1 MESKSMDFEVS
12 PLSKALGAE
21 IIGGDYTKPL
31 KSKQKHYLNKC
42 FLKYH
47 LLCLRSK
54 KLSSKE
60 LFNLANVFGTPFTE
74 VTRNHWDK
82 DVPEISILKS
92 TYESEKD
99 KPENPI
105 LHRRNGWHTDHS
117 FKTNPPKATIL
128 HAHEIPSEGGHT
140 RFCNTN
146 MAYEDLP
153 NNKKR
158 VLDGLEAVH
167 CYDTKRAP
175 ARPVAR
181 SFEEIKD
188 TPDVI
193 HPLIRTHD
201 ETKIKSI
208 YFNANRTDRIVGFTR
223 DKSNKILD
231 EIDQHITQ
239 DKYRY
244 DHKWDIGDIII
255 WDNRC
260 LIHSV
265 NVDYPI
271 QEPRIHLRTLIK
283 GNNN

>member
-1 MESKSMDFEVS
+1 MILILI
-12 PLSKALGAE
+12 LSL
-21 IIGGDYTKPL
+21 T
-31 KSKQKHYLNKC
+31 
-42 FLKYH
+42 
-47 LLCLRSK
+47 
-54 KLSSKE
+54 
-60 LFNLANVFGTPFTE
+60 LANVFGTPFTE

-105 LHRRNGWHTDHS
+105 LNRRNGWHTDHS

-181 SFEEIKD
+181 SLEEIKD

-201 ETKIKSI
+201 ETKIKLSFSSI
-208 YFNANRTDRIVGFTR
+208 
-223 DKSNKILD
+223 
-231 EIDQHITQ
+231 
-239 DKYRY
+239 
-244 DHKWDIGDIII
+244 
-255 WDNRC
+255 
-260 LIHSV
+260 IHPPK
-265 NVDYPI
+265 VDFSK
-271 QEPRIHLRTLIK
+271 LFFLSLLIK
-283 GNNN
+283 LMSFLDLGGY

>member
-1 MESKSMDFEVS
+1 MCIRDS
-12 PLSKALGAE
+12 
-21 IIGGDYTKPL
+21 
-31 KSKQKHYLNKC
+31 
-42 FLKYH
+42 
-47 LLCLRSK
+47 
-54 KLSSKE
+54 
-60 LFNLANVFGTPFTE
+60 
-74 VTRNHWDK
+74 
-82 DVPEISILKS
+82 
-92 TYESEKD
+92 
-99 KPENPI
+99 
-105 LHRRNGWHTDHS
+105 
-117 FKTNPPKATIL
+117 
-128 HAHEIPSEGGHT
+128 SEGGHT

-181 SFEEIKD
+181 SLEEIKD

-265 NVDYPI
+265 NVDYPV

>member
-1 MESKSMDFEVS
+1 MKV
-12 PLSKALGAE
+12 
-21 IIGGDYTKPL
+21 
-31 KSKQKHYLNKC
+31 
-42 FLKYH
+42 
-47 LLCLRSK
+47 
-54 KLSSKE
+54 
-60 LFNLANVFGTPFTE
+60 
-74 VTRNHWDK
+74 
-82 DVPEISILKS
+82 
-92 TYESEKD
+92 EK
-99 KPENPI
+99 
-105 LHRRNGWHTDHS
+105 
-117 FKTNPPKATIL
+117 
-128 HAHEIPSEGGHT
+128 
-140 RFCNTN
+140 
-146 MAYEDLP
+146 
-153 NNKKR
+153 
-158 VLDGLEAVH
+158 
-167 CYDTKRAP
+167 
-175 ARPVAR
+175 R

>member
-1 MESKSMDFEVS
+1 MGFKVS
-12 PLSKALGAE
+12 PLSEALGAE

-31 KSKQKHYLNKC
+31 SIKQKNYLNEY

-47 LLCLRSK
+47 LLCLRSN

-60 LFNLANVFGTPFTE
+60 LFNLASVFGAPFSE

-82 DVPEISILKS
+82 DVPEISILTS
-92 TYESEKD
+92 TYKNIKD
-99 KPENPI
+99 KPKNPM
-105 LHRRNGWHTDHS
+105 LNRRNGWHTDHS
-117 FKTNPPKATIL
+117 FKINPPKATIL
-128 HAHEIPSEGGHT
+128 HAHEIPSKGGHT

-146 MAYEDLP
+146 RAYEDLAK
-153 NNKKR
+153 NKKNI
-158 VLDGLEAVH
+158 LDNLDAVH

-175 ARPVAR
+175 ARPVKR
-181 SFEEIKD
+181 SLEEIKD

-208 YFNANRTDRIVGFTR
+208 YFNANRTDRIVG
-223 DKSNKILD
+223 KSHNESNKILD
-231 EIDQHITQ
+231 EIDNHITQ

-244 DHKWDIGDIII
+244 DHKWNTGDIII

-265 NVDYPI
+265 NVNYPLH
-271 QEPRIHLRTLIK
+271 EPRIHLRTLIK

>member
-1 MESKSMDFEVS
+1 MGFKVS
-12 PLSKALGAE
+12 PLSEALGAE

-31 KSKQKHYLNKC
+31 SIKQKNYLNEY

-47 LLCLRSK
+47 LLCLRSN

-60 LFNLANVFGTPFTE
+60 LFNLASVFGAPFSE

-82 DVPEISILKS
+82 DVPEISILTS
-92 TYESEKD
+92 TYKNIKD
-99 KPENPI
+99 KPKNPM
-105 LHRRNGWHTDHS
+105 LNRRNGWHTDHS
-117 FKTNPPKATIL
+117 FKINPPKATIL
-128 HAHEIPSEGGHT
+128 HAHEIPSKGGHT

-146 MAYEDLP
+146 RAYEDLAK
-153 NNKKR
+153 NKKNI
-158 VLDGLEAVH
+158 LDNLDAVH

-175 ARPVAR
+175 ARPVKR
-181 SFEEIKD
+181 SLEEIKD

-208 YFNANRTDRIVGFTR
+208 YFNANRTDRIVG
-223 DKSNKILD
+223 KSHNESNKILD
-231 EIDQHITQ
+231 EIDNHITQ

-244 DHKWDIGDIII
+244 DHKWETGDIII

-271 QEPRIHLRTLIK
+271 KEPRIHLRTLIK
-283 GNNN
+283 GNTY

>member
-1 MESKSMDFEVS
+1 MGFTLT
-12 PLSKALGAE
+12 PLSEALGAE

-31 KSKQKHYLNKC
+31 NIEQKKYLNEY

-60 LFNLANVFGTPFTE
+60 LFNLASVFGTPFTE

-82 DVPEISILKS
+82 DVPEISILTS
-92 TYESEKD
+92 TYQNIKD
-99 KPENPI
+99 KPKNPI
-105 LHRRNGWHTDHS
+105 LNRRNGWHTDHS
-117 FKTNPPKATIL
+117 FKINPPKATIL
-128 HAHEIPSEGGHT
+128 HAHEIPSKGGHT

-146 MAYEDLP
+146 KAYEDLSK
-153 NNKKR
+153 NKKSI
-158 VLDGLEAVH
+158 LDNLDAVH

-175 ARPVAR
+175 ARPVKR
-181 SFEEIKD
+181 SLEEIKD

-208 YFNANRTDRIVGFTR
+208 YFNANRTDRIVG
-223 DKSNKILD
+223 KSHNESNQILD
-231 EIDQHITQ
+231 EINNHITQ

-244 DHKWDIGDIII
+244 DHKWEIGDIII

-271 QEPRIHLRTLIK
+271 KEPRIHLRTLIK
-283 GNNN
+283 GNTY